1 MRKVTGLHTARVM
14 LPMAYRAAPL
24 RFWAVNMFGILQSA
38 VLAVNTILL
47 ARFVDALV
55 DAAREGEM
63 SRGLL
68 LWALLYV
75 SGIIGNQLLN
85 TGFNYILGEYLRI
98 CGEQFRS
105 AYHKVISGLAPIEF
119 ESSAGL
125 DEIGKAEKGLEG
137 AGAFVF
143 HLIGI
148 VDMVPPYL
156 IFLCFYMQSL
166 NPWLLLCIAAAFL
179 PSGVT
184 LYMQRNIYAKFE
196 DTAAPLRR
204 RYQAYKGCVT
214 DRQYFRETRVLR
226 AAGFFF
232 GKAAGEWER
241 LGREEVRV
249 KTQSNL
255 LNLLQNTVS
264 LTGYLGA
271 LVLLVASVL
280 NGSVSVGAFAAVYNS
295 LNKLFDMMF
304 AMVCGFIGSTVAELP
319 EVANFVAFL
328 ERSGKTER
336 GHSVEKGHSV
346 ENENFAK
353 NGSAVG
359 DAADDGRFAQSEF
372 FRKNRRT
379 EKHRIISEI
388 QTPETP
394 ISEKYAA
401 LDFSK
406 GIVLD
411 RVSFAYPD
419 AGRLSVEEVSLRI
432 PQGQHVA
439 IVGENGAGKS
449 TLAKLL
455 LGVYQPTSG
464 SVAIGGLET
473 HAVNPETYQKHMSA
487 VFQNFGRYQMTLS
500 ENVRISD
507 FAGTGKPEELLAGTG
522 LDPEMVRNCDSVML
536 SREFGGVELSGG
548 LWQQVAI
555 ARGRYREHE
564 IIVLDEPT
572 AALDALT
579 ESAVYHRFLEMA
591 RGRTAVIVSHRL
603 GSARLADRILVMQGG
618 RLAEEGTHEEL
629 LEKKGLYR
637 EMWEAQSGF
646 LLHSQQCAAMN
657 PEHESQIG
665 KLL

>member
-1 MRKVTGLHTARVM
+1 MRKVTGLHTVRAM

-24 RFWAVNMFGILQSA
+24 RFWAVNVSGILQSA
-38 VLAVNTILL
+38 VLAANTVLL
-47 ARFVDALV
+47 AGFVDALV
-55 DAAREGEM
+55 AAAREREL

-85 TGFNYILGEYLRI
+85 TGFNYILEEYLKI

-119 ESSAGL
+119 ESSAAL

-179 PSGVT
+179 PAGVT

-204 RYQAYKGCVT
+204 RYRAYKDCVT
-214 DRQYFRETRVLR
+214 DRQYFRETRVLG

-255 LNLLQNTVS
+255 LSLSQNTVS
-264 LTGYLGA
+264 LAGYLGA

-280 NGSVSVGAFAAVYNS
+280 DGSVSVGAFAAVYNS

-319 EVANFVAFL
+319 EVENFVAFL
-328 ERSGKTER
+328 EQGGETEKW
-336 GHSVEKGHSV
+336 HSVEKESFAEKGNST
-346 ENENFAK
+346 ENENSAE
-353 NGSAVG
+353 NASAVG
-359 DAADDGRFAQSEF
+359 DAAYGGRFAQSKY
-372 FRKNRRT
+372 FRKNRKT
-379 EKHRIISEI
+379 EKRIIIKELKAL
-388 QTPETP
+388 ETP
-394 ISEKYAA
+394 IPEKYTSP
-401 LDFSK
+401 DFGK

-432 PQGQHVA
+432 PQGQHIA

-455 LGVYQPTSG
+455 LGIYQPTSG

-473 HAVNPETYQKHMSA
+473 HAVNPQIYQKHMSA

-507 FAGTGKPEELLAGTG
+507 FTGTKKPEELLEGTG
-522 LDPEMVRNCDSVML
+522 LAPEMVRNCGSVML

-572 AALDALT
+572 AALDALS

-591 RGRTAVIVSHRL
+591 RGKTAIIVSHRL

-629 LEKKGLYR
+629 LQRDGLYR
-637 EMWEAQSGF
+637 EMWETQRGF
-646 LLHSQQCAAMN
+646 LLQGQQ
-657 PEHESQIG
+657 
-665 KLL
+665 

>member
-1 MRKVTGLHTARVM
+1 MRKVTGLHTVRVM

-24 RFWAVNMFGILQSA
+24 RFWAVNVFGILQSA
-38 VLAVNTILL
+38 VLAANTVLL
-47 ARFVDALV
+47 AGFVDALV
-55 DAAREGEM
+55 AAAREREL

-85 TGFNYILGEYLRI
+85 TGFNYILEEYLKI

-119 ESSAGL
+119 ESSAAL

-166 NPWLLLCIAAAFL
+166 NPWLLLCIVAAFL
-179 PSGVT
+179 PAGAT
-184 LYMQRNIYAKFE
+184 LYMQRNIYAKFA

-204 RYQAYKGCVT
+204 RYRAYKDCVT
-214 DRQYFRETRVLR
+214 DRQYFRETRVLG

-255 LNLLQNTVS
+255 LSLSQNTVS
-264 LTGYLGA
+264 LAGYLGA

-280 NGSVSVGAFAAVYNS
+280 DGSVSVGAFAAVYNS

-319 EVANFVAFL
+319 EVENFVAFL
-328 ERSGKTER
+328 ERGGKVEKW
-336 GHSVEKGHSV
+336 HSTEKGHS
-346 ENENFAK
+346 
-353 NGSAVG
+353 
-359 DAADDGRFAQSEF
+359 
-372 FRKNRRT
+372 T
-379 EKHRIISEI
+379 EKRHSEHA
-388 QTPETP
+388 TP
-394 ISEKYAA
+394 
-401 LDFSK
+401 DFGK

-432 PQGQHVA
+432 PQGQHIA

-455 LGVYQPTSG
+455 LGIYQPTSG

-473 HAVNPETYQKHMSA
+473 HAVNPKTYQKHMSA

-507 FAGTGKPEELLAGTG
+507 FTGTKKPEELLEGTG
-522 LDPEMVRNCDSVML
+522 LAPEMVRNCGSVML

-572 AALDALT
+572 AALDALS

-591 RGRTAVIVSHRL
+591 RGKTAIIVSHRL

-629 LEKKGLYR
+629 LQRDGLYR
-637 EMWEAQSGF
+637 EMWETQRGF
-646 LLHSQQCAAMN
+646 LLQS
-657 PEHESQIG
+657 
-665 KLL
+665 